1 VKPGLAVGTRSSHR
15 LKIGPQHTVPALYPE
30 APQFQAMPAVLATGY
45 LVGLM
50 EWACIE
56 ALAPYYDEGEGS
68 LGTHV
73 DVSHVAPTP
82 PGLTV
87 TVETE
92 IVEIDGRFIWFEV
105 RAHDGVDTIG
115 EGRHQRAVVKWET
128 FLPRVMAKAGAM
140 PAEMTTMREAG

>member
-1 VKPGLAVGTRSSHR
+1 MMAGLAIGDRAVFRHR
-15 LKIGPQHTVPALYPE
+15 IGAEHTVPALYPE
-30 APQFQAMPAVLATGY
+30 AQLFQAMPGVFATGY
-45 LVGLM
+45 MVGLM

-56 ALAPYYDEGEGS
+56 QLQAFYEAGEGS

-92 IVEIDGRFIWFEV
+92 VTEIDGKFVWFAV
-105 RAHDGVDTIG
+105 RAHDGVDLIG
-115 EGRHQRAVVKWET
+115 EGRHQRALVRWEK
-128 FLPRVMAKAGAM
+128 FVPKAMAKAEGVAV
-140 PAEMTTMREAG
+140 

>member
-1 VKPGLAVGTRSSHR
+1 MKPGLEIGARATFSHR
-15 LKIGPQHTVPALYPE
+15 IGAEHCVPHLYPE
-30 APQFQAMPAVLATGY
+30 SAEFRAMPQVLATGY
-45 LVGLM
+45 MVGLM

-56 ALAPYYDEGEGS
+56 QLAPFYEDGEGS

-92 IVEIDGRFIWFEV
+92 VTALDGRKVWFSV
-105 RAHDGVDTIG
+105 RAHDGVDMIG
-115 EGRHQRAVVKWET
+115 EGRHQRAVVRWDRFVPKA
-128 FLPRVMAKAGAM
+128 MAKAEGAVV
-140 PAEMTTMREAG
+140 

>member
-1 VKPGLAVGTRSSHR
+1 MKPGLTIGASAVFRHQ
-15 LKIGPQHTVPALYPE
+15 IGDAHTVPQLYPE
-30 APQFQAMPAVLATGY
+30 SAEFRAMPGVLATGY

-50 EWACIE
+50 EWACVE
-56 ALAPYYDEGEGS
+56 QVRPFYEEGEGS

-92 IVEIDGRFIWFEV
+92 VTAIDGKFVWFKV
-105 RAHDGVDTIG
+105 RAHDGVDMIG
-115 EGRHQRAVVKWET
+115 EGRHQRALVRWDKFVPKA
-128 FLPRVMAKAGAM
+128 MAKSAGAK
-140 PAEMTTMREAG
+140 AEKALV